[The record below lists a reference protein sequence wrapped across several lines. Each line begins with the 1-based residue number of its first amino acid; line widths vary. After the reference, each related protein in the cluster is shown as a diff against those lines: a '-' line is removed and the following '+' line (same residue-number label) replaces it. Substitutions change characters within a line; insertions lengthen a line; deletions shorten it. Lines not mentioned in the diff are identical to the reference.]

1 MESAA
6 TPPSVLGEFQIV
18 AVLGRGGSGTVYD
31 AIWGPRRVALKVL
44 RDELLGTAKERAQFL
59 AEARR
64 LQAIVHPSVV
74 KVLAVGEL
82 PDRRPYLAMERLEGE
97 TLASVLARGPVA
109 LGRALELF
117 SQLCAAVAT
126 LHDQGMIHRD
136 LKPENVFVVA
146 DQHAV
151 LLDFGIAKELD
162 APASTTTQDG
172 AVRGTPAYMAPERFF
187 GSPAGVATDV
197 YELAVILYAMVAGR
211 LPWDNIV
218 DPEARLQPRPL
229 TGVPPELDVEIRRAM
244 STRAQNRPATAMAF
258 LASIRTAAATV
269 PNPIPSETAPMAQAG
284 APPTSA
290 EPWFAERKPETDR
303 GKTPL
308 AWAPTAAAPALA
320 RPRRKRWLWVAAAMA
335 VAATVIALAATRH
348 DEPAPAPIAS
358 TPITH
363 SKDGPKDQDPWGG
376 DSPPD
381 AATVE
386 PPPKSI
392 AVDTN
397 ARREAAAAFTHLP
410 ADTRVVFT
418 MIKSEIVSDRYLKA
432 MLDKIIEGSR
442 AELLIAFTPPCAKK
456 LLAQA
461 SWMTYGMVALDQ
473 FNGVLV
479 AGGGM
484 SRADIEA
491 CFAADATQVAMPDG
505 VKLFRLHN
513 AGFVDFIDDRTVMV
527 AMRKDL
533 SAAKVHE
540 LAKTGGGGASPRA
553 TQLVAELPANRA
565 LSLAVDGH
573 DAHWPTD
580 VLPKGADLST
590 WIRVLKDGVYMDFTL
605 DAHDEAAAKSFESQI
620 RPQIDELFANTDAEA
635 LGKLEV
641 IRETNVV
648 RVRGKLT
655 ALILSLAVSQL

>member
-1 MESAA
+1 MESAVS
-6 TPPSVLGEFQIV
+6 PPSVLGEFQIV

-44 RDELLGTAKERAQFL
+44 RDELLGTDKERAQFL

-97 TLASVLARGPVA
+97 TLAGVLARGPVS
-109 LGRALELF
+109 LGRALDLF

-151 LLDFGIAKELD
+151 LLDFGIAKELN
-162 APASTTTQDG
+162 APASTTTQEG

-187 GSPAGVATDV
+187 GSPAGVTTDI

-211 LPWDNIV
+211 LPWDNLV

-229 TGVPPELDVEIRRAM
+229 AELPPELDVEIRRAM
-244 STRAQNRPATAMAF
+244 STRAQNRPATAIAF
-258 LASIRTAAATV
+258 RDAIRTAAAGAWSQL
-269 PNPIPSETAPMAQAG
+269 PSETAPMQQAA
-284 APPTSA
+284 APPPSA
-290 EPWFAERKPETDR
+290 EPWFGERKPETDR

-320 RPRRKRWLWVAAAMA
+320 RPRRKRWLLLSAGVVAIAAA
-335 VAATVIALAATRH
+335 VIALAATRH
-348 DEPAPAPIAS
+348 RDEPTPAPIAS
-358 TPITH
+358 TKITRQ
-363 SKDGPKDQDPWGG
+363 SSDDPDPWGG
-376 DSPPD
+376 NAPPD
-381 AATVE
+381 AAKPQPTLV
-386 PPPKSI
+386 P
-392 AVDTN
+392 AAADAN

-418 MIKSEIVSDRYLKA
+418 MITSEIVGDRYLKA
-432 MLDKIIEGSR
+432 MLDKIIESSR

-456 LLAQA
+456 LLARA
-461 SWMTYGMVALDQ
+461 AWMTYGMVALDQ

-484 SRADIEA
+484 SRSEIEA
-491 CFAADATQVAMPDG
+491 CFAADATQVAMADG
-505 VKLFRLHN
+505 VKLFRLHD
-513 AGFVDFIDDRTVMV
+513 AGFVDFIDDHTVLV

-540 LAKTGGGGASPRA
+540 LATKGGGGATPRA

-565 LSLAVDGH
+565 LSVAVDGH
-573 DAHWPTD
+573 DSHWPTD

-590 WIRVLKDGVYMDFTL
+590 WIRVLKDGVYLDFTL
-605 DAHDEAAAKSFESQI
+605 DAHNETAAKSFESQI
-620 RPQIDELFANTDAEA
+620 RPQVDDLFANTDAEA
-635 LGKLEV
+635 LGKLAV
-641 IRETNVV
+641 VREGNVV
-648 RVRGKLT
+648 RVSGKLT